1 LSVTF
6 TEVAAGST
14 LTKNTPYLYFCG
26 TGGIT
31 MPDPGE
37 VIIDWAAQT
46 VDKTDA
52 SFVANYS
59 RKVTDGTE
67 NIYVLPGVVKETAL
81 QFQKAGEVSIRPF
94 RAYLQAASA
103 PAKINV
109 MFDDATGIHAATAEQ
124 LEGIFN
130 IYSIDGK
137 LVRQNGDK
145 MGLNKGVYI
154 INGKK
159 VVVK

>member
-1 LSVTF
+1 
-6 TEVAAGST
+6 
-14 LTKNTPYLYFCG
+14 
-26 TGGIT
+26 
-31 MPDPGE
+31 
-37 VIIDWAAQT
+37 
-46 VDKTDA
+46 
-52 SFVANYS
+52 
-59 RKVTDGTE
+59 
-67 NIYVLPGVVKETAL
+67 
-81 QFQKAGEVSIRPF
+81 
-94 RAYLQAASA
+94 
-103 PAKINV
+103 

>member
-1 LSVTF
+1 M
-6 TEVAAGST
+6 
-14 LTKNTPYLYFCG
+14 LT
-26 TGGIT
+26 
-31 MPDPGE
+31 
-37 VIIDWAAQT
+37 
-46 VDKTDA
+46 
-52 SFVANYS
+52 
-59 RKVTDGTE
+59 
-67 NIYVLPGVVKETAL
+67 
-81 QFQKAGEVSIRPF
+81 
-94 RAYLQAASA
+94 A